1 MNTDTGVVLAGDA
14 HLATSLKSRLLG
26 LIGRTSLPPGYAL
39 GIGECD
45 WVHTFGVCLTIDVA
59 YCDKT
64 GRVLRI
70 VDSLAPNRIAP
81 RASGA
86 TIAWEIEAGEAGG
99 FRGRVHEGQRLVLQP
114 AITPEP
120 KTERQ
125 KV

>member
-1 MNTDTGVVLAGDA
+1 MNADTGVVLAEDA
-14 HLATSLKSRLLG
+14 EIAATLSARLFG
-26 LIGRTSLPPGYAL
+26 LIGRKTLPPGYAL

-45 WVHTFGVCLTIDVA
+45 WIHTFGVRLVIDVA
-59 YCDKT
+59 YCDKS

-70 VDSLAPNRIAP
+70 VNSLAPNRIAP
-81 RASGA
+81 RAPGA
-86 TIAWEIEAGEAGG
+86 SIAWEIEAGG
-99 FRGRVHEGQRLVLQP
+99 FCGRVHKGQRLALQP